1 MMIKPYTKGTVI
13 SRDGTKIGYRQL
25 GSGPGLILVH
35 GGMMGSQNFMRLAES
50 LANQFSVYIPDR
62 RGRGLSSSSVGQFGL
77 LPESEDI
84 QALINQTQAEFIFGL
99 SSGAIIVLQ
108 AAMNQPRLK
117 KIALYEPPIRVNGT
131 KPMAWVTKYESAMS
145 AGNLGKALIAVVKET
160 SEPSLMTRLPIF
172 LSGPLMNAAI
182 RSDAKKAKGDD
193 IALEHLIPTM
203 RYDAKIAGESD
214 GIIEKSKDI
223 KAEILLLGGEKS
235 QPYLKSAL
243 DQLGQ
248 TFPKAKRTKFLGIGH
263 LAADNSGKPEVVS
276 KELRNF
282 FAPEN

>member
-1 MMIKPYTKGTVI
+1 MTKQYTKGTVI
-13 SRDGTKIGYRQL
+13 SRDGTKIGYRQI
-25 GSGPGLILVH
+25 GNGPGLILVH

-50 LANQFSVYIPDR
+50 LSSQFKVYIPDR
-62 RGRGLSSSSVGQFGL
+62 RGRGLSGSPAAEFGL

-84 QALINQTQAEFIFGL
+84 QALINQTHAEFIFGL
-99 SSGAIIVLQ
+99 SSGAVIVLQ
-108 AAMNQPRLK
+108 AAINEPRLR
-117 KIALYEPPIRVNGT
+117 KIALYEPPIAVNGT
-131 KPMAWVTKYESAMS
+131 KPMAWVTKYESALS
-145 AGNLGKALIAVVKET
+145 SGNLGKAFIAVAKET
-160 SEPSLMTRLPIF
+160 SEPSFLTRLPLF

-182 RSDAKKAKGDD
+182 RSDAKKAQGDD

-203 RYDAKIAGESD
+203 RYDAKIAGEAD

-243 DQLGQ
+243 DQLGL

-263 LAADNSGKPEVVS
+263 LAADNSGKPEVVA

-282 FAPEN
+282 FEPSN